1 MVTAVAPTRAA
12 PWFDR
17 AVIAAGIIVAI
28 GTTAI
33 AFLGDWDMPP
43 AYWLA
48 VPAAVLISRFP
59 IHLPRPD
66 ATVEVG
72 LESCVLAFLAV
83 VLEPAE
89 AMFAW
94 LLIAVFSSL
103 LVSGR
108 RYRLINASLMIL
120 SGAAAIFLIDLLR
133 GSEGITPRELIAVG
147 VGFIGYFLIDLGL
160 SEMSIALAAGQ
171 PPRLVTRNADVLVA
185 LAGVMGAGAIGYLA
199 SLWDRS
205 LPSWT
210 IVLLVLPLATLL
222 LAGTALS
229 RERESA
235 RRMSVLLEASTQ
247 AQSATSSSEVLEL
260 LDRQVR
266 HLMNSPASRLQE
278 EAPSD
283 HEVGSQ
289 LIDGDDSWWLVSE
302 KRPIHGATVLLADRS
317 ALEMLAS
324 FGEEVL
330 SRLALTRK
338 LTHQAEH
345 DGLTGLSN
353 RDVFARAVESAL
365 QRCRR
370 TPTGRL
376 AVVFCDLD
384 GFKQVNDWFGHPAG
398 DELLVDVG
406 SRLRQAVE
414 DHGRIARL
422 GGDEFAMLIENI
434 TDGDDLAELTT
445 MILTSVRRRF
455 EFSGRFINLSTSVGV
470 AFSDGSHSA
479 DHLIRN
485 ADIAMYEAKVA
496 GKDQVVVYHPALGRA
511 RVRSLELAEELRAAI
526 ENRDVGL
533 VYQPVVQSGTGR
545 IVGVEA
551 LARWHRSGSEIG
563 PNVFIQ
569 VAEEAGLIR
578 MLGDLVMQEVSAD
591 APLLLEAGGGDLT
604 VSLNISAQQLRAPD
618 FVTSVQATQ
627 KALQPLDLL
636 LELTER
642 HLVGD
647 DPQVL
652 SVMAQVEASGIRLA
666 LDDFGIGFS
675 SIGYLEQLAVGVL
688 KTDRLF
694 SARIDSDPK
703 SLRLLV
709 SMINMGQALGLSIV
723 IEGIERESQL
733 ETLRAHVPFGEKLS
747 LQGYLVGRP
756 APVERIAEQI
766 RAAQP
771 LLTPL
776 RQ

>member
-1 MVTAVAPTRAA
+1 
-12 PWFDR
+12 
-17 AVIAAGIIVAI
+17 
-28 GTTAI
+28 
-33 AFLGDWDMPP
+33 L
-43 AYWLA
+43 
-48 VPAAVLISRFP
+48 
-59 IHLPRPD
+59 
-66 ATVEVG
+66 
-72 LESCVLAFLAV
+72 
-83 VLEPAE
+83 
-89 AMFAW
+89 
-94 LLIAVFSSL
+94 
-103 LVSGR
+103 
-108 RYRLINASLMIL
+108 
-120 SGAAAIFLIDLLR
+120 
-133 GSEGITPRELIAVG
+133 
-147 VGFIGYFLIDLGL
+147 
-160 SEMSIALAAGQ
+160 
-171 PPRLVTRNADVLVA
+171 
-185 LAGVMGAGAIGYLA
+185 
-199 SLWDRS
+199 
-205 LPSWT
+205 
-210 IVLLVLPLATLL
+210 
-222 LAGTALS
+222 
-229 RERESA
+229 
-235 RRMSVLLEASTQ
+235 
-247 AQSATSSSEVLEL
+247 
-260 LDRQVR
+260 
-266 HLMNSPASRLQE
+266 
-278 EAPSD
+278 
-283 HEVGSQ
+283 
-289 LIDGDDSWWLVSE
+289 
-302 KRPIHGATVLLADRS
+302 
-317 ALEMLAS
+317 
-324 FGEEVL
+324 
-330 SRLALTRK
+330 
-338 LTHQAEH
+338 
-345 DGLTGLSN
+345 
-353 RDVFARAVESAL
+353 
-365 QRCRR
+365 
-370 TPTGRL
+370 
-376 AVVFCDLD
+376 FCDLD

-406 SRLRQAVE
+406 GRLRQAVE

-434 TDGDDLAELTT
+434 TDREDLAELTT
-445 MILTSVRRRF
+445 RILTSVRRRF

-533 VYQPVVQSGTGR
+533 VYQPVVQSGTGK

-551 LARWHRSGSEIG
+551 LARWHRSGGSEIG
-563 PNVFIQ
+563 PSVFIQ

-578 MLGDLVMQEVSAD
+578 MLGDLVMQQVAAD
-591 APLLLEAGGGDLT
+591 APILHEASGGDLT

-618 FVTSVQATQ
+618 FVASVQATQ
-627 KALQPLDLL
+627 KALQPLELL

-652 SVMAQVEASGIRLA
+652 AVMAQVEASGIRLA

-694 SARIDSDPK
+694 SARIDSDPR

-733 ETLRAHVPFGEKLS
+733 ETLRAHVPFGERLG

-771 LLTPL
+771 LLTPI